1 MKRHSPVIAFPA
13 TMNMPVLLGG
23 WIVHACGIVDA
34 GICCG
39 IRKTGLGIIAFRNR
53 RTTTAGTW
61 LSIEPI
67 FASSC
72 LPLSLLL
79 DLLVKGLIC
88 LGLSCWLPKANKYFL
103 TKWSKSSCRR
113 TVGCLQL
120 VKAVCK
126 GKIPESKHE
135 RATTAINQ
143 RMQIYLYRFLNLF

>member
-1 MKRHSPVIAFPA
+1 MIAFPA
-13 TMNMPVLLGG
+13 TMNMPVLLDGRS
-23 WIVHACGIVDA
+23 VHVCVIVDA
-34 GICCG
+34 GICYG
-39 IRKTGLGIIAFRNR
+39 IRKSGLGIIAFRNR
-53 RTTTAGTW
+53 RTTTAGMW
-61 LSIEPI
+61 LSIKPI

-72 LPLSLLL
+72 LLLSLLL
-79 DLLVKGLIC
+79 DLLVKSLIC
-88 LGLSCWLPKANKYFL
+88 LGLSCWAPQSKQVLL

-135 RATTAINQ
+135 MATKAINQ